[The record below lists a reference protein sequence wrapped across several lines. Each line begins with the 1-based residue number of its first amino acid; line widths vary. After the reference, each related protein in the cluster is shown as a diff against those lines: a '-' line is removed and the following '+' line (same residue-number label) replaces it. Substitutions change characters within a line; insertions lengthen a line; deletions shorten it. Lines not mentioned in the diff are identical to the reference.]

1 LLGDDPFD
9 AYKITIE
16 KYITVTDKDKQ
27 RGAAELLAGVLGG
40 KYSCC
45 SAPIF
50 TTYVVFQASK
60 HWSVEKQV
68 KMWNW
73 FTPNI
78 TKIFKQNIK
87 TDTLPVWTSFLE
99 VRMDVLNPI
108 AISQGFSSV
117 YVLPSGSQKG
127 TTISGP
133 TYRWIQ
139 LR

>member
-1 LLGDDPFD
+1 
-9 AYKITIE
+9 
-16 KYITVTDKDKQ
+16 
-27 RGAAELLAGVLGG
+27 
-40 KYSCC
+40 
-45 SAPIF
+45 
-50 TTYVVFQASK
+50 
-60 HWSVEKQV
+60 V

-99 VRMDVLNPI
+99 VRMDVLNPV